1 MNNIKLV
8 FDIDDT
14 ICDNKN
20 RDYENAIPKTEVI
33 NKINNLHKQGA
44 KITLYTS
51 RGMVSC
57 NGDIEKIIAKNKA
70 ILESWLLKNN
80 VQYDD
85 LIFGKPLGDM
95 YIDDKCINV
104 RDFVNQDFEVLKGKS
119 GYAVI
124 RLGNIVKKEMTD
136 ENYKKVKDWY
146 AESKGI
152 ANSPKLISN
161 LYSTIYME
169 YIDGQS
175 ANDILNEELLNKLIK
190 QIEKFKKKKLQTF
203 NKDKIYN
210 KLDRHK
216 SEDKKWNATIDY
228 CKELIKGI
236 KFKPTLS
243 HGDFTLGN
251 IIVKN
256 GQIYLLDSLFDIEAS
271 NYLFDFAKLR
281 MSLDNYEYKFVGGKR
296 INKKYKKQLDNYLN
310 KKGILN
316 QVKILEF
323 MYAIRLHNYNTEKEK
338 VKKFAYERRKEIEI

>member
-70 ILESWLLKNN
+70 ILERWLLKNN

-104 RDFVNQDFEVLKGKS
+104 RDFINQDFEVLKGKS

-203 NKDKIYN
+203 NKEKIYN

-256 GQIYLLDSLFDIEAS
+256 GQIYLLDSLFDKEAS

-281 MSLDNYEYKFVGGKR
+281 MSLDNYECKFVGCKR
-296 INKKYKKQLDNYLN
+296 INKKYKKQLDDYLN

-323 MYAIRLHNYNTEKEK
+323 MYAIRLHNYNTDKEK

>member
-70 ILESWLLKNN
+70 VLEKWLLKNN

-152 ANSPKLISN
+152 ANNPKLISN

-203 NKDKIYN
+203 NKEKIYN

-251 IIVKN
+251 IIVKES
-256 GQIYLLDSLFDIEAS
+256 QIYLLDSLFDKEAS

-323 MYAIRLHNYNTEKEK
+323 MYAIRLHNYNTDKEK